1 MRLEAIA
8 IQNKNTRMLEEIQ
21 NGVPKYALVA
31 VLLANQTTDL

>member
-8 IQNKNTRMLEEIQ
+8 VQNKNIRMLDEVA
-21 NGVPKYALVA
+21 NVVSKYALVA